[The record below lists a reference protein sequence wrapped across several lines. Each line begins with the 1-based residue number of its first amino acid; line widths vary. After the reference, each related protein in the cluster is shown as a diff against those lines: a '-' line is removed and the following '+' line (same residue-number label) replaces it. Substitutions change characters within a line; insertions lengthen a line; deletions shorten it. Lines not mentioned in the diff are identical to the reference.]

1 MNYSKNTIWNQDTKP
16 LREIMLDIHET
27 SLKKIYRLPKS
38 STLAYNPESIQICV
52 DGIPIFKYLESRLRN
67 ENFVYDIEKIRRE
80 RFTRLKDAHDNPEK
94 YSSDDFFHLQFDYE
108 MLGIDHLI
116 DTTIESDDLIPLS
129 GKSFF
134 GEIKIKELEC
144 TGNLLDGNMLY
155 FKDKD
160 FDYFVKHTM
169 TRKKLL
175 NIIMHHDEVIDQLRQ
190 RYDSLT
196 EIHQQ
201 YRFQEEVFEE
211 IKHMRQRQNL
221 RSSNTPDNFNTRAI
235 DYNEENRLL
244 RSVSFYHVMK
254 DKSIPYRFGQ
264 MLETRRGKDE

>member
-1 MNYSKNTIWNQDTKP
+1 MNYSNNAEWNQEVKP

-27 SLKKIYRLPKS
+27 SLKKIYNLPEK
-38 STLAYNPESIQICV
+38 STLSYNPESTQICI
-52 DGIPIFKYLESRLRN
+52 DNIPIFKYLASRLRN
-67 ENFVYDIEKIRRE
+67 ENFVYDIEKIRQK
-80 RFTRLKDAHDNPEK
+80 RFARLKDAHDNPRK

-134 GEIKIKELEC
+134 SEVKIKELEC
-144 TGNLLDGNMLY
+144 AGSLLGGNMSY

-175 NIIMHHDEVIDQLRQ
+175 NIIMHHDEVIDQLQQ
-190 RYDSLT
+190 RYNSLI
-196 EIHQQ
+196 EIHPQ
-201 YRFQEEVFEE
+201 YRFQEDVFEE
-211 IKHMRQRQNL
+211 IKDMRRKQNI
-221 RSSNTPDNFNTRAI
+221 RSLNAPNNFNTRAI

-244 RSVSFYHVMK
+244 RSISFYHVMK

-264 MLETRRGKDE
+264 MLETRREKK